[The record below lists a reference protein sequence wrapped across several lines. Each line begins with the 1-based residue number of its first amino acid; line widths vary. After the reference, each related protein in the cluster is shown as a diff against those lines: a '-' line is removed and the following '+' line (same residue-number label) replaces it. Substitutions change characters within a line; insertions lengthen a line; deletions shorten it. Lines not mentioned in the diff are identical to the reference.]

1 MLHSRL
7 MLAAILLAGGCAE
20 EMDLGGEEL
29 ALERDGVR
37 QGVDYSWA
45 RPSPSSLRDQGYTF
59 AVRYLSY
66 DDSGK
71 NLTREEAD
79 ALIAAGIEIVSNWEN
94 SAGDALDGFDAGA
107 EYAREAEA
115 QAAANGMPPTR
126 PIYFS
131 VDFDASPGQQDA
143 LDAYFDGVAS
153 VIGRERTGAYGGYYV
168 IQRLF
173 DAGKITYGW
182 QTYAWSGGQWEPRA
196 QLRQVENGIAGGTL
210 DRDEAVAADFGQ
222 WGLGKPPRGT
232 LDAAACEA
240 VTGWAQDE
248 DHPDQPIDV
257 HVYFD
262 GGPGVD
268 GAIAVATTAD
278 LERPDLCDAIGSCAH
293 GFSLPVPAGLRD
305 GKRHAVSAYGIDAEG
320 IENPALA
327 GGSQTVRC
335 ELPSPTASP
344 ALAARRHITS
354 PDVLSAWGLHSYDVA
369 ALPDDTVDAYSD
381 GADLAAAPRLIRAE
395 GDPAVYLVDGTL
407 LRHVISPASMAAWR
421 FAAEQVEQVSAAD
434 LAAFTVGADLP
445 ATPFVMRGSGPAV
458 YLLDV
463 LDPSDPDAAWPDG
476 DQMDGGC
483 AAGGGAGGPGAL
495 LALLGLGWLSG
506 RRRRW

>member
-1 MLHSRL
+1 MLHVRL
-7 MLAAILLAGGCAE
+7 ILAALLLASGCAE
-20 EMDLGGEEL
+20 GLDVGDEDL
-29 ALERDGVR
+29 AVERDGVR

-45 RPSPSSLRDQGYTF
+45 RPAPSSLHDQGYTF

-71 NLTREEAD
+71 NLTRDEAD
-79 ALIAAGIEIVSNWEN
+79 ALIAAGIDVVSNWEN
-94 SAGDALDGFDAGA
+94 SAGDALDGFEAGA
-107 EYAREAEA
+107 QYARDAEA

-131 VDFDASPGQQDA
+131 VDFDASPAQQDA
-143 LDAYFDGVAS
+143 LNAYFDGVAS

-210 DRDEAVAADFGQ
+210 DRDEAVAPDFGQ
-222 WGLGKPPRGT
+222 WGLSKAPRGT

-262 GGPGVD
+262 GGPGEQ
-268 GAIAVATTAD
+268 GAVAVPTTAD
-278 LERPDLCDAIGSCAH
+278 IERPDLCDAIGSCAH
-293 GFSLPVPAGLRD
+293 GFSLEVPAGLRD
-305 GKRHAVSAYGIDAEG
+305 GKPHAVTAYGIDAEG
-320 IENPALA
+320 VENPALA
-327 GGSQTVRC
+327 GGGQTVRC
-335 ELPSPTASP
+335 DLPSPTASP
-344 ALAARRHITS
+344 EQAARRHITS
-354 PDVLSAWGLHSYDVA
+354 PEVLSAWGLHSYDVA
-369 ALPDDTVDAYSD
+369 NLPDDTVDAYSD
-381 GADLAAAPRLIRAE
+381 GADLAAAPRLIRAA
-395 GDPAVYLVDGTL
+395 GDPAVYVVDGTL
-407 LRHVISPASMAAWR
+407 LRHVISPASMDAWH
-421 FAAEQVEQVSAAD
+421 FAADQVEEVPD
-434 LAAFTVGADLP
+434 LAAFTIGADLP
-445 ATPFVMRGSGPAV
+445 ARPFAMRGSGPAV
-458 YLLDV
+458 YVLDV
-463 LDPSDPDAAWPDG
+463 LDPSDPDATFPDG
-476 DQMDGGC
+476 DDLDGGC

-495 LALLGLGWLSG
+495 LALLALLALAQL
-506 RRRRW
+506 RRRRRR

>member
-1 MLHSRL
+1 MLRTRL
-7 MLAAILLAGGCAE
+7 ILAVILLGAGCAQ
-20 EMDLGGEEL
+20 EMDVGDEEL
-29 ALERDGVR
+29 AVERDGVR

-45 RPSPSSLRDQGYTF
+45 RPSPQSLHDQGYTF

-71 NLTREEAD
+71 NLTRDEAN
-79 ALIAAGIEIVSNWEN
+79 ALIAAGVEIVSNWEN

-107 EYAREAEA
+107 QYARDAEA

-131 VDFDASPGQQDA
+131 VDFDASPGQQAA
-143 LDAYFDGVAS
+143 LNDYFDGVAS

-222 WGLGKPPRGT
+222 WGLSKPPRGT

-262 GGPGVD
+262 GGPGDD
-268 GAIAVATTAD
+268 GAIAVATAAD
-278 LERPDLCDAIGSCAH
+278 IERPDLCDAIGSCAH
-293 GFSLPVPAGLRD
+293 GFSLAVPAGLRD
-305 GKRHAVSAYGIDAEG
+305 GKRHEVTVYGIDAEG
-320 IENPALA
+320 VENPALA
-327 GGSQTVRC
+327 GGGQTVRC
-335 ELPSPTASP
+335 DVPTPAASPTE
-344 ALAARRHITS
+344 AARRHITS
-354 PDVLSAWGLHSYDVA
+354 AEVLSAWGLHAYDVA
-369 ALPDDTVDAYSD
+369 VLPDDTVDAYGD
-381 GADLAAAPRLIRAE
+381 GADLSAAPRLVQAD

-407 LRHVISPASMAAWR
+407 LRHVISPESMAAWH
-421 FAAEQVEQVSAAD
+421 FTAEQIEPVAD
-434 LAAFTVGADLP
+434 LDAFTVGADLP
-445 ATPFVMRGSGPAV
+445 AAPFVMRGTGPAV
-458 YLLDV
+458 YVLDV
-463 LDPSDPDAAWPDG
+463 LDPSDPDAVFPDG
-476 DQMDGGC
+476 DDLDGGC

-495 LALLGLGWLSG
+495 LAVFALVAV
-506 RRRRW
+506 RRRRRC

>member
-1 MLHSRL
+1 MLNSRL
-7 MLAAILLAGGCAE
+7 MFAAAVLIGGGCAE
-20 EMDLGGEEL
+20 ELDLGGEEL
-29 ALERDGVR
+29 AVEGGVR

-71 NLTREEAD
+71 NLTRDEAD
-79 ALIAAGIEIVSNWEN
+79 GLIAAGIEIVSNWEN

-131 VDFDASPGQQDA
+131 VDFDASPAQQDA
-143 LDAYFDGVAS
+143 LNAYFDGVAS

-210 DRDEAVAADFGQ
+210 DRDEAVAPDFGQ
-222 WGLGKPPRGT
+222 WGLSKPPRGT
-232 LDAAACEA
+232 LDAAGCDE

-257 HVYFD
+257 HIYFD

-305 GKRHAVSAYGIDAEG
+305 GMPHPVTAYGIDAEG
-320 IENPALA
+320 VENPALT
-327 GGSQTVRC
+327 GGGQMVRC
-335 ELPSPTASP
+335 EVPAPTASP
-344 ALAARRHITS
+344 AQAARRHITS
-354 PDVLSAWGLHSYDVA
+354 PEVLSAWGLHSYDVA
-369 ALPDDTVDAYSD
+369 ALPDETVDAYSD
-381 GADLAAAPRLIRAE
+381 GADLAAAPRLVQFE
-395 GDPAVYLVDGTL
+395 GDTAVYLVDGTL
-407 LRHVISPASMAAWR
+407 LRHVTSPASLAAWR
-421 FAAEQVEQVSAAD
+421 FAIDQIEQLPAAELEG
-434 LAAFTVGADLP
+434 FTVGAELP
-445 ATPFVMRGSGPAV
+445 AAPFVMRGTGPAV

-463 LDPSDPDAAWPDG
+463 LDPSNPDAEWPDG
-476 DQMDGGC
+476 DGMDGGC
-483 AAGGGAGGPGAL
+483 AAGGGAGAPGAL
-495 LALLGLGWLSG
+495 LALFALVGLA
-506 RRRRW
+506 RRRRR